1 MNAPRALAARAAM
14 LLGST
19 ALLFLLGATL
29 HASSSVT
36 IHDGLATIIAKDAS
50 AAEILAEWGRA
61 GGTTIVN
68 AEKLTSTRLT
78 IELRDVPE
86 KQALDVVLR
95 SAGGYLAVERSAVPQ
110 LGSRYDRIFIMA
122 SSVPPRDT
130 GPTPAQ
136 RPTFSAPQPPPFV
149 PFSPPGSAQ
158 RVVGPDGRPVADDQE
173 GAPPPNR
180 IPAPPGFFF
189 GDPPSAAPRVP
200 APSSKSAPIGVPVPG
215 MIVAPPQ
222 NPPPPQR

>member
-1 MNAPRALAARAAM
+1 MNAPRALATRVAM

-19 ALLFLLGATL
+19 ALVFLPVATL

-95 SAGGYLAVERSAVPQ
+95 SAGGYLAVERSTLPQ
-110 LGSRYDRIFIMA
+110 LGPRYDCIFIKA
-122 SSVPPRDT
+122 SGGAPRDT
-130 GPTPAQ
+130 GPAPTPRATLS
-136 RPTFSAPQPPPFV
+136 PPQTPPVV
-149 PFSPPGSAQ
+149 PFSPPG
-158 RVVGPDGRPVADDQE
+158 RRP
-173 GAPPPNR
+173 R
-180 IPAPPGFFF
+180 
-189 GDPPSAAPRVP
+189 
-200 APSSKSAPIGVPVPG
+200 
-215 MIVAPPQ
+215 
-222 NPPPPQR
+222 